1 MGNQKKIQFVKLIRI
16 ILLIIFVVCLIR
28 IGQAYYL
35 SVSHERQQEEL
46 RNFLDYDNSI
56 SQENN
61 IANWNN
67 KKFIKE
73 NKKIKQGELSI
84 LKKYKTLYQKNND
97 LVGWIF
103 IEGTNINYPVMQ
115 CEEDAYYLS
124 HNFYKKKD
132 KYGCLYVKAIAD
144 VNTPATNFIIYGHNM
159 KDNSMFGN
167 LEQYKEEI
175 FFKEHAYINFDTL
188 YEERVY
194 QIISVFQ
201 TQISKEENGFRYYQF
216 YQADTEE
223 EFLYFYENI
232 KKIALYDTKVTAEFG
247 DTFLTLSTCFGQM
260 ENVRFV
266 VIAKRI
272 V

>member
-1 MGNQKKIQFVKLIRI
+1 MDFYR
-16 ILLIIFVVCLIR
+16 
-28 IGQAYYL
+28 
-35 SVSHERQQEEL
+35 
-46 RNFLDYDNSI
+46 RN
-56 SQENN
+56 
-61 IANWNN
+61 
-67 KKFIKE
+67 K
-73 NKKIKQGELSI
+73 
-84 LKKYKTLYQKNND
+84 
-97 LVGWIF
+97 
-103 IEGTNINYPVMQ
+103 
-115 CEEDAYYLS
+115 YYLS